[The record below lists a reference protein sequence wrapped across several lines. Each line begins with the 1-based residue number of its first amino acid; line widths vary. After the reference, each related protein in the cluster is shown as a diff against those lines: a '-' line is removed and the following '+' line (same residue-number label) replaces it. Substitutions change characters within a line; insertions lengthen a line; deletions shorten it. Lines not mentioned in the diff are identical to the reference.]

1 MFGGVVL
8 RKLFSVV
15 ACVLMLASAG
25 MAMAGDPFDDARYA
39 IGIKDNAGATRLIDS
54 GQFDINMQ
62 NSEGYTLLHFAAGA
76 GNLAMVEAL
85 LGRGAD
91 PTLKNSLGM
100 TARESAIGTMVVAR
114 IQKAQADWGKPAAG
128 RPRAVAAGAADFD
141 KVRWLT
147 GARRNADAIAELDK
161 GIDINMQTS
170 EGYTL
175 LHYAAGD
182 GNLEMVQEL
191 IRRGADVNLRSSSGF
206 TPYDRAIGTMVQAE
220 IRKAG
225 GLSGINPAST
235 AKPPAAKPAPA
246 KPAAAR
252 PAPAKPTPA
261 PAAKPAAP
269 TADEARRK
277 MCSGR
282 HYSSSALCS
291 DSTCKMREYR
301 KWQTCLKTGS
311 YY

>member
-1 MFGGVVL
+1 
-8 RKLFSVV
+8 
-15 ACVLMLASAG
+15 
-25 MAMAGDPFDDARYA
+25 
-39 IGIKDNAGATRLIDS
+39 DS

-62 NSEGYTLLHFAAGA
+62 NDEGYTLLHFASGA
-76 GNLAMVEAL
+76 GNLAMVDAL
-85 LGRGAD
+85 LARGAD
-91 PTLKNSLGM
+91 PTIRTGIGQTPLDQ
-100 TARESAIGTMVVAR
+100 AIGTMVSAR
-114 IQKAQADWGKPAAG
+114 LRRAEAEWKAGVRGGGATPAA
-128 RPRAVAAGAADFD
+128 AGADFD
-141 KVRWLT
+141 KVRWNI

-182 GNLEMVQEL
+182 GNLEMVREL
-191 IRRGADVNLRSSSGF
+191 LRRGANPNLRAQSGF
-206 TPYDRAIGTMVQAE
+206 TPLDSAIGTMVQAE

-225 GLSGINPAST
+225 GRNAALAPSRPATST
-235 AKPPAAKPAPA
+235 PAAKPSKPASAKPA
-246 KPAAAR
+246 KPASSTAA
-252 PAPAKPTPA
+252 A
-261 PAAKPAAP
+261 PAADSP
-269 TADEARRK
+269 RRK
-277 MCSGR
+277 MCNQR

>member
-1 MFGGVVL
+1 MAL
-8 RKLFSVV
+8 RKLLSVL
-15 ACVLMLASAG
+15 AGVLVLASAG
-25 MAMAGDPFDDARYA
+25 LALAGDPFDDARYA

-62 NSEGYTLLHFAAGA
+62 NGEGYTLLHFAAGA

-85 LGRGAD
+85 LERGAD
-91 PTLKNSLGM
+91 PTLKTSLGM
-100 TARESAIGTMVVAR
+100 TARDSAIGTMVVAR
-114 IQKAQADWGKPAAG
+114 IQKAEREWGKPAAG
-128 RPRAVAAGAADFD
+128 RAPVVSAGAADFD
-141 KVRWLT
+141 KIRWFI

-182 GNLEMVQEL
+182 GNLEMVREL

-206 TPYDRAIGTMVQAE
+206 TPYDSAIGTMVQAE
-220 IRKAG
+220 IRRAG
-225 GLSGINPAST
+225 GVSGLT
-235 AKPPAAKPAPA
+235 PPATSASRPAAATRPAPARPATAPA
-246 KPAAAR
+246 KPAVAA
-252 PAPAKPTPA
+252 TPDD
-261 PAAKPAAP
+261 P
-269 TADEARRK
+269 RRK
-277 MCSGR
+277 MCNGR